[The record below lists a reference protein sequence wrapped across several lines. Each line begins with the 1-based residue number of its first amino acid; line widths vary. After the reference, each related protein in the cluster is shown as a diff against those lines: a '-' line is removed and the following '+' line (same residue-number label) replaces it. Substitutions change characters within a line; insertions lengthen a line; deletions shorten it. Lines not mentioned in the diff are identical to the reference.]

1 MNAQY
6 AIETVDTSHAVELL
20 GELESLI
27 PFIGGIDS
35 AKQHED
41 AIELMDL
48 LTDDYESNHLLIN
61 LLFPRIEEYEDT
73 APEFAEFNERI
84 ESLDGG
90 ASMLRLLMEQHGLNT
105 TSFADE
111 IGGKSTVSMICN
123 EKNDRKLT
131 TEHIKKLSARF
142 EISPA
147 LFF

>member
-1 MNAQY
+1 MNAQL
-6 AIETVDTSHAVELL
+6 AIRLVVELQA
-20 GELESLI
+20 EI
-27 PFIGGIDS
+27 PFIGGIHS
-35 AKQHED
+35 PEQHEA
-41 AIELMDL
+41 AIELMDE
-48 LTDDYESNHLLIN
+48 LTDDYEANHLLID
-61 LLFPRIEEYEDT
+61 LLFPTIEAYEDS
-73 APEFAEFNERI
+73 APEFTEFNARI
-84 ESLDGG
+84 EALDGG
-90 ASMLRLLMEQHGLNT
+90 ASMLRLLMDQHGLNT